1 MNNRKAFTLVELL
14 VVIAIIALLMSILMP
29 ALNKAREHGKR
40 IVCLNNLRQIT
51 FCWIMYA
58 DENDD
63 KIVNGMGGVN
73 RTDEKA
79 WVGKCWHDSYGSGVQ
94 LPVPEQIEQI
104 KLGALWPHC
113 KNLDLYRCPTAF
125 RGEMVTY
132 AAMDGV
138 NGIPRTGTKK
148 KGCWVKRRVQI
159 KQPAHRM
166 VYIDEGWVTPDSY
179 AVYYKDKMWWDDPTV
194 RHSQGTNF
202 SFADGHSEF
211 HKWRAQW
218 TIKLGISQYRT
229 HSNANHTP
237 PTDDTEA
244 LKDLQYVQRG
254 CWGDL
259 GY

>member
-14 VVIAIIALLMSILMP
+14 VVIAIIALLMAILMP
-29 ALNKAREHGKR
+29 ALNKAREQGKR
-40 IVCLNNLRQIT
+40 ILCLNNLKQMT
-51 FCWIMYA
+51 LCWIMYA

-79 WVGKCWHDSYGSGVQ
+79 WVGKCWDNNYGSGVQ
-94 LPVPEQIEQI
+94 LPESQQIAQI
-104 KLGALWPHC
+104 KLGALWPYC

-132 AAMDGV
+132 AAMDSM
-138 NGIPRTGTKK
+138 NGISRTGTNKS
-148 KGCWVKRRVQI
+148 GCWIKRRDQI
-159 KQPAHRM
+159 KQCASRM
-166 VYIDEGWVTPDSY
+166 VFIDEGWVTPDSY
-179 AVYYKDKMWWDDPTV
+179 AVYYVTGKWWDDPTV
-194 RHSQGTNF
+194 RHSDGTNF

-211 HKWRAQW
+211 HKWKSAW
-218 TIKLGISQYRT
+218 TVKLGISQYRT
-229 HSNANHTP
+229 HSNSNPTP
-237 PTDDTEA
+237 PAGDSDA
-244 LKDLQYVQRG
+244 LYDLQYVQRG